1 MFSQSILYIGLAQSL
16 FAAFVLATKKR
27 VAIYDRIM
35 IVCLLTFALK
45 FVMFLLHTEY
55 GEFFDLEISMGLIP
69 LTFGPYVYL
78 YTVYLVDR
86 KTKFDLRDLYHFI
99 PFLVS
104 TAVYYA
110 FFKDKVNFTDITY
123 FKNDKYLA
131 VRVVYG
137 LVFFTS
143 IVSYIAVTFIKL
155 RRFRKGLVEHFS
167 YLSRQLKLIWLNF
180 IPSLFGMLFLV
191 YFITGGINAFSYRKV
206 IDTITLSHVGLTIIA
221 FAISYFGVR
230 QPSLFKP
237 VPLKEDESSSSSEE
251 KEEARETAG
260 GDKIETEHEILTAK
274 MPSPILTE
282 PELKNGHEV
291 VKIEIEEGQTETEE
305 EEPEVKEEVKKEETE
320 EDKKE
325 SKPKF
330 TEKRAQELIVKLNKL
345 MEEEKPYL
353 NAELTLYDLASLMNL
368 SKNELTDLLNIHI
381 GKNFFSYVN
390 DFRLKAVIRRLEN
403 PDYDHYTIIAIAYD
417 CGFNSKSTFNNLFK
431 QFTGLT
437 PSEYKKRKVT

>member
-16 FAAFVLATKKR
+16 FAAFVLVTKKR

-35 IVCLLTFALK
+35 IACLLTFALK
-45 FVMFLLHTEY
+45 FTMFLLHTEY

-78 YTVYLVDR
+78 YTIYLVDR
-86 KTKFDLRDLYHFI
+86 RTEFNWRDLYHFI
-99 PFLVS
+99 PFVVS
-104 TAVYYA
+104 TLVYYS
-110 FFKDKVNFTDITY
+110 FFKEANFSDITY
-123 FKNDKYLA
+123 FRNDKFLP
-131 VRVVYG
+131 VRVIYG

-155 RRFRKGLVEHFS
+155 RQFRKGLVEHFS

-237 VPLKEDESSSSSEE
+237 VPLKDDDNGSASEE
-251 KEEARETAG
+251 KEDTPEKTPVH
-260 GDKIETEHEILTAK
+260 TNVPEHDILTAK

-291 VKIEIEEGQTETEE
+291 VKIETEEGQTETEE

-437 PSEYKKRKVT
+437 PSEYKKRKIV